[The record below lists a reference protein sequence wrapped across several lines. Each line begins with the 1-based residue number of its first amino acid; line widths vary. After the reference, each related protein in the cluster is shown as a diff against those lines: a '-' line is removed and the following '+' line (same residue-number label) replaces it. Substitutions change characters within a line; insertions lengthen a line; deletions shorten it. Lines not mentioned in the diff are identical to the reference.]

1 MDFGDNLLQY
11 GALGLA
17 LALIILITIILK
29 YVYCLVSNNI
39 ESSSKVILKN
49 VEAMATLTNVIERNT
64 QNVNRSIEVM
74 KRVEHYLDHRDRSK

>member
-74 KRVEHYLDHRDRSK
+74 KRVEHHLDHRDRSK

>member
-29 YVYCLVSNNI
+29 YVYCLVSNNL
-39 ESSSKVILKN
+39 ESSSKVIFKN